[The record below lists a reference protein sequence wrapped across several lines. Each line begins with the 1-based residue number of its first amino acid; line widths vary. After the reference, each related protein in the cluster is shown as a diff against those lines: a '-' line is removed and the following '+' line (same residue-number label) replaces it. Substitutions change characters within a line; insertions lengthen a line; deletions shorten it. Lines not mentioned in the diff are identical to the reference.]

1 MGVQAAGPEIA
12 TTNPKAD
19 KQLPPR
25 SVKLIRSQSRT
36 DTFITNSR
44 SGYETMTCCTAFGHI
59 SLTLHDSLRMMET
72 RSWTH
77 FCRHM
82 SMLNRPLILLIL
94 ASASVSSVVAEHP
107 ISITEAQ
114 IFVGRNSAQMRI
126 RLFAEDLY
134 LFQQMEADEFD
145 MVPPAELRRG
155 LQDHRKFLLEKVTL
169 RDASGEAIEGQV
181 TEIQPFEIP
190 EQGIAVDELMKY
202 AATYALEYPFRTPP
216 EFLTL
221 QQDISDESFIF
232 PSEMKL
238 ALHQAGTEMTYTD
251 VLKPGAPQT
260 VRFDWESAP
269 LAEDASEEDWE
280 KWFDE
285 RREATLGIT
294 SYSSVYSFIYIEPAE
309 VRHEILIPLATLRT
323 ILPMEHDD
331 PAFISIDEQDA
342 VRDSVRTWLTKYA
355 PATLNGKEIKPEF
368 SRIDFYGLDLKD
380 FARQAEER
388 KVSLANGRV
397 GVILK
402 YSAPEYPV
410 KTVQLAWKKYY
421 SSMSKIQSVVVAWPN
436 EMSRFEFSRFN
447 EEQDNVF
454 TWEADSD
461 TLPTAGTTIPVAT
474 EQPKLDIPVLSIV
487 TAIAGAIALVML
499 PAHRART
506 CLAAL
511 VIAATVYPFFRVELN
526 HPFSG
531 PVPAAV
537 ADENRMFEQ
546 LHGGAYRALDFG
558 TESRIYEQLE
568 NSVDG
573 DLLESLYLQLNESQ
587 KLKEQGGAVARVRDV
602 SYGDQEKLS
611 AGDAI
616 EQPGFRFRSEWTVSG
631 TVEHW
636 GHIHERQNQFC
647 AVFSVEPKN
656 GLWKITDM
664 QVESQESQILKPR
677 LRRF

>member
-1 MGVQAAGPEIA
+1 MSYRIQILIAAAMVSQAI
-12 TTNPKAD
+12 
-19 KQLPPR
+19 
-25 SVKLIRSQSRT
+25 
-36 DTFITNSR
+36 
-44 SGYETMTCCTAFGHI
+44 
-59 SLTLHDSLRMMET
+59 
-72 RSWTH
+72 
-77 FCRHM
+77 
-82 SMLNRPLILLIL
+82 
-94 ASASVSSVVAEHP
+94 AEHP

-155 LQDHRKFLLEKVTL
+155 LQDHRSFLLEKVTL
-169 RDASGEAIEGQV
+169 RDASGEVIRGQV

-202 AATYALEYPFRTPP
+202 AATYALEYPFESPP

-269 LAEDASEEDWE
+269 LAEDASEEAWE

-285 RREATLGIT
+285 RREVMLGIT

-331 PAFISIDEQDA
+331 PAFVAIDEQDA
-342 VRDSVRTWLTKYA
+342 VRDSIRKWLTKHA
-355 PATLNGKEIKPEF
+355 PATLNGLEVKPEF

-402 YSAPEYPV
+402 YAAPEYPV
-410 KTVQLAWKKYY
+410 QTVRLEWKKFY

-436 EMSRFEFSRFN
+436 QMSRFEFSRFN
-447 EEQDNVF
+447 EPADNVF
-454 TWEADSD
+454 SWTADMDS
-461 TLPTAGTTIPVAT
+461 LPAAGTTVPVVMK
-474 EQPKLDIPVLSIV
+474 QPVVAVPVLSV
-487 TAIAGAIALVML
+487 VSLAAALLAFLLL
-499 PAHRART
+499 PAHRMRT
-506 CLAAL
+506 AIAAL
-511 VIAATVYPFFRVELN
+511 IIAAVLVPVFRIEVD
-526 HPFSG
+526 HPFAG
-531 PVPAAV
+531 PAAV
-537 ADENRMFEQ
+537 AATDEDGMFQQ

-558 TESRIYEQLE
+558 TEARIYEQLE

-573 DLLESLYLQLNESQ
+573 ELLESLYLQLNESQ
-587 KLKEQGGAVARVRDV
+587 KLKEQGGAVARVSDV
-602 SYGDQEKLS
+602 SYGKRSKLS
-611 AGDAI
+611 DEGSLRA
-616 EQPGFRFRSEWTVSG
+616 PGFRFRSEWTVSG

-647 AVFSVEPKN
+647 AVFSVEPKH